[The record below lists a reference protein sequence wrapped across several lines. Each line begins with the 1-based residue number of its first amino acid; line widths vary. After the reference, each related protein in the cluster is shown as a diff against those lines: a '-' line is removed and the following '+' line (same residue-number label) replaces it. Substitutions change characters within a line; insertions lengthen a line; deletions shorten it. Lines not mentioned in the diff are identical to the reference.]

1 METIGEKLSPVLNE
15 IEQTIWEH
23 EIWGGG
29 QPHYTDEGFRAAVKI
44 FMSALLDKM
53 FNLQTT
59 ENLDISDRAAM
70 AESLGKEVRRMVK
83 TYCDIDTH
91 ELYEQ

>member
-15 IEQTIWEH
+15 IEQTLWEY
-23 EIWGGG
+23 EAWGGG

-44 FMSALLDKM
+44 FMSVLMDKM
-53 FNLQTT
+53 YILQ
-59 ENLDISDRAAM
+59 EKEGFVIDDMEVM
-70 AESLGKEVRRMVK
+70 ATSLGSQVRSLVK

-91 ELYEQ
+91 DLYR